1 MNSLFL
7 QETTTKTVNAVLH
20 DVLTF
25 IYFLAHQIGLGIIKV
40 VQSIFPGIV
49 FPGNLID
56 PLGFLIILTVFVL
69 LVSVAKKIAWILIV
83 AGWILLLIRILMVIF
98 KLG

>member
-1 MNSLFL
+1 M
-7 QETTTKTVNAVLH
+7 VLH

-25 IYFLAHQIGLGIIKV
+25 IYYVAHQIGMGIIKIL
-40 VQSIFPGIV
+40 QSIFPRLV

-56 PLGFLIILTVFVL
+56 PLGFLIILTAFVI
-69 LVSVAKKIAWILIV
+69 LVTVAKRVAWIIIG
-83 AGWILLLIRILMVIF
+83 AGWILLFIRILMVIF